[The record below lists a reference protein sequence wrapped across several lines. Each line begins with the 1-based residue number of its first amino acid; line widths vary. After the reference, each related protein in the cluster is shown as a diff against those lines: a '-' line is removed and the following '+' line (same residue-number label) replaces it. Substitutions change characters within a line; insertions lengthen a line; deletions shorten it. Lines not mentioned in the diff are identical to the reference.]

1 MPDTTSLNLLTSN
14 LFKNIL
20 VIIVLWALIG
30 VANRAITKAMD
41 KIMHEHRI
49 EANKRTIYYLVAKII
64 RYVLYIMWVAF
75 ILDVFGFSTAPLLAV
90 GSAAGVALGL
100 GAQQVVRDIIS
111 GFLLL
116 SENKFVIGESVTI
129 QGFVGTVE
137 DMSLLTTRLRD
148 PDTGDIFSIPNGE
161 IKIITNHSRKKD

>member
-1 MPDTTSLNLLTSN
+1 MT
-14 LFKNIL
+14 
-20 VIIVLWALIG
+20 
-30 VANRAITKAMD
+30 M
-41 KIMHEHRI
+41 
-49 EANKRTIYYLVAKII
+49 
-64 RYVLYIMWVAF
+64 
-75 ILDVFGFSTAPLLAV
+75 APR
-90 GSAAGVALGL
+90 SAAGVALGL

-129 QGFVGTVE
+129 QGFIGTVE